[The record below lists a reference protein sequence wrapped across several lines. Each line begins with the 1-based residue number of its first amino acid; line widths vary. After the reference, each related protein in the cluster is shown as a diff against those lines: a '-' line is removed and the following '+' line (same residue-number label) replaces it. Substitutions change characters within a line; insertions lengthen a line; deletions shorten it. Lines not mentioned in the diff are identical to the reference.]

1 MRRLATIRLVDEV
14 FPIENA
20 DRLEQVAIGGW
31 RVVVGKGEFKK
42 GDKIVYFEIDS
53 ALPVT
58 DERYDFLKERCLK
71 RWMNHGELILE
82 TIRIKSIKLR
92 GVVSQGLV
100 MPIMLFPEL
109 ALKFNVGDD
118 VTEAL
123 GVEHYDELAEKC
135 CRIQGVC
142 KIAGNAKGN
151 FPTHLLDKSDEERIQ
166 NLSEYFDGRFEEEE
180 FEVTEKFDGSSATY
194 IYAPEI
200 RPEDPFFVCSR
211 NLELKEEE
219 GNLYWDIAKEYDI
232 LNKLKSFYEGTS
244 VSGKTHVQIA
254 IQGEIV
260 GPGVNK
266 NRDQYPLHEFRIFRI
281 VDVGTRE
288 YFVPEAACLASAMM
302 KLPYVKIIKNRFKAF
317 KELKTMEAF
326 LEFVKG
332 KTDRGHEREG
342 MVFKS
347 NRNGELHFK
356 VINNDY
362 LLKEKD

>member
-1 MRRLATIRLVDEV
+1 MRKLATIRLIDDVL
-14 FPIENA
+14 PIENA
-20 DRLEQVAIGGW
+20 DRLEQVVIGGW
-31 RVVVGKGEFKK
+31 KVVVGKGEFKK
-42 GDKIVYFEIDS
+42 GDKVVFFEIDS
-53 ALPVT
+53 ALPVE
-58 DERYDFLKERCLK
+58 DERFNFLKERCLK

-92 GVVSQGLV
+92 GVISQGLV
-100 MPIMLFPEL
+100 MPFDMFPEL
-109 ALKFNVGDD
+109 KINCDIGDD
-118 VTEAL
+118 ASELL

-135 CRIQGVC
+135 GRIQGVC

-151 FPTHLLDKSDEERIQ
+151 FPSYIFAKSDEERIQ
-166 NLSEYFDGRFEEEE
+166 NLTEYFDGRFEDEE

-194 IYAPEI
+194 IYSPSN
-200 RPEDPFFVCSR
+200 RPDDPFYVCSR
-211 NLELKEEE
+211 NLELKEED
-219 GNLYWDIAKEYDI
+219 GNLYWDIAKKYDI
-232 LNKLKSFYEGTS
+232 LNKLKSFYEETGEEL
-244 VSGKTHVQIA
+244 V

-266 NRDQYPLHEFRIFRI
+266 NRDQYTEHEFRVYR
-281 VDVGTRE
+281 VG
-288 YFVPEAACLASAMM
+288 SA
-302 KLPYVKIIKNRFKAF
+302 KEHQVFTPDKCSNVCSLLGLPHVKIIKDKFKAF

-362 LLKEKD
+362 LLKESD

>member
-1 MRRLATIRLVDEV
+1 MRRLATIRLVDDV

-42 GDKIVYFEIDS
+42 GEKVVYFEIDS
-53 ALPVT
+53 ALPV
-58 DERYDFLKERCLK
+58 DDDRFEFLKERCLK
-71 RWMNHGELILE
+71 RWMNHGELIFE

-100 MPIMLFPEL
+100 MPFILFPEL
-109 ALKFNVGDD
+109 AINFNVGDD

-123 GVEHYDELAEKC
+123 HIEHYDELAEKC
-135 CRIQGVC
+135 GRIQGVC

-151 FPTHLLDKSDEERIQ
+151 FPSHIFSKSDEERLQ
-166 NLSEYFDGRFEEEE
+166 NLTEYFDGRFEDEE

-194 IYAPEI
+194 IYSPSN
-200 RPEDPFFVCSR
+200 RPDDPFYVCSR

-219 GNLYWDIAKEYDI
+219 GNLYWDIAKKYNI
-232 LNKLKSFYEGTS
+232 LSKLKYIYEKFGAEL
-244 VSGKTHVQIA
+244 V

-266 NRDQYPLHEFRIFRI
+266 NRDQYTEHEFRVYRA
-281 VDVGTRE
+281 G
-288 YFVPEAACLASAMM
+288 SA
-302 KLPYVKIIKNRFKAF
+302 KEHQVFTPDECSNVCSIIGFPHVKVIKNKFKAF

>member
-1 MRRLATIRLVDEV
+1 MRKLATIRLIDEV
-14 FPIENA
+14 SPVENA

-53 ALPVT
+53 ALPVN

-82 TIRIKSIKLR
+82 TIRIKTIKLR
-92 GVVSQGLV
+92 GVISQGLV
-100 MPIMLFPEL
+100 MPITLFPEL
-109 ALKFNVGDD
+109 ALNFNVGDD
-118 VTEAL
+118 VTEIL
-123 GVEHYDELAEKC
+123 GIEHYDELAEKC
-135 CRIQGVC
+135 GRIQGVC

-151 FPTHLLDKSDEERIQ
+151 FPSHIFPKSDEERLQ
-166 NLSEYFDGRFEEEE
+166 SLSEYFDGRFEDEE

-194 IYAPEI
+194 IYSPSN
-200 RPEDPFFVCSR
+200 RPDDPFYVCSR

-219 GNLYWDIAKEYDI
+219 GNLYWDIAKKYDI
-232 LNKLKSFYEGTS
+232 LNKLKSFYEET
-244 VSGKTHVQIA
+244 GKELVV
-254 IQGEIV
+254 QGEII

-266 NRDQYPLHEFRIFRI
+266 NRDQYTEHEFRVYRI
-281 VDVGTRE
+281 GDAENHETFTPGVCFETCG
-288 YFVPEAACLASAMM
+288 
-302 KLPYVKIIKNRFKAF
+302 KLGLPHVKVIKNRFKAF

-347 NRNGELHFK
+347 NKNGELHFK

>member
-1 MRRLATIRLVDEV
+1 MRKLATIKMVDDI

-42 GDKIVYFEIDS
+42 NDKVVFFEIDS
-53 ALPVT
+53 ALPVD

-82 TIRIKSIKLR
+82 TIRIKTIKLR
-92 GVVSQGLV
+92 GVISQGLV
-100 MPIMLFPEL
+100 MPVDKFPEL
-109 ALKFNVGDD
+109 AEFNVGDD
-118 VTEAL
+118 ATETL
-123 GVEHYDELAEKC
+123 RVEHYDELAEKC
-135 CRIQGVC
+135 GRVQGVC

-151 FPTHLLDKSDEERIQ
+151 FPSYLLEKSDETRLQ
-166 NLSEYFDGRFEEEE
+166 SLPEYFDGRFEEEE

-219 GNLYWDIAKEYDI
+219 GNLYWDIAKKYDI
-232 LNKLKSFYEGTS
+232 LNKLKRFYEEVP
-244 VSGKTHVQIA
+244 VSGETHVQIA

-266 NRDQYPLHEFRIFRI
+266 NRDQYTEHEFRIFRI

-288 YFVPEAACLASAMM
+288 HFVPEAACIAAAMM
-302 KLPYVKIIKNRFKAF
+302 KLPYVKIIRNRFKAF
-317 KELKTMEAF
+317 KELKTMEGF

-347 NRNGELHFK
+347 NSRGELHFK

>member
-42 GDKIVYFEIDS
+42 GDKVVYFEIDS
-53 ALPVT
+53 ALPV
-58 DERYDFLKERCLK
+58 DDNRYEFLKERCLK

-92 GVVSQGLV
+92 GVISQGLV
-100 MPIMLFPEL
+100 MPFELFPEL
-109 ALKFNVGDD
+109 AFNFDVGDD

-123 GVEHYDELAEKC
+123 GVEHYDELSEKC
-135 CRIQGVC
+135 GRIQGVC

-194 IYAPEI
+194 IYAPKI
-200 RPEDPFFVCSR
+200 RPEDPFYVCSR
-211 NLELKEEE
+211 NFELKEEE
-219 GNLYWDIAKEYDI
+219 GNLYWDIAKKYDI
-232 LNKLKSFYEGTS
+232 FNKMKSFYEETGEE
-244 VSGKTHVQIA
+244 IA

-266 NRDQYPLHEFRIFRI
+266 NRDQYTEHEFRIFRV

-288 YFVPEAACLASAMM
+288 CLVPEEAYLAAYLM
-302 KLPYVKIIKNRFKAF
+302 KLPYVKIIINRVKAF
-317 KELKTMEAF
+317 KELKTMEGF

-347 NRNGELHFK
+347 NENGKIHFK

>member
-1 MRRLATIRLVDEV
+1 MRKLATIRLVDDV
-14 FPIENA
+14 LPIENA
-20 DRLEQVAIGGW
+20 DRLEQAVIGGW

-42 GDKIVYFEIDS
+42 DDKVIFFEIDS
-53 ALPVT
+53 ALPV
-58 DERYDFLKERCLK
+58 DDARYDFLKERCLK

-92 GVVSQGLV
+92 GVISQGLV
-100 MPIMLFPEL
+100 MPVSLFPEVL
-109 ALKFNVGDD
+109 GYYVGDD
-118 VTEAL
+118 VTEVL
-123 GVEHYDELAEKC
+123 KVQHYDELAEKC
-135 CRIQGVC
+135 GRIQGVC

-151 FPTHLLDKSDEERIQ
+151 FPIHLLDKSDEERIQ

-194 IYAPEI
+194 IYAPEV
-200 RPEDPFFVCSR
+200 RPEDPFYVCSR

-232 LNKLKSFYEGTS
+232 LNKLKSFYEETS
-244 VSGKTHVQIA
+244 DSGKTHVQIA

-266 NRDQYPLHEFRIFRI
+266 NRDQYTKHEFRIFRI

-288 YFVPEAACLASAMM
+288 CFVPEAAYLAAYTM
-302 KLPYVKIIKNRFKAF
+302 KLPYVKIIRNRFKAF
-317 KELKTMEAF
+317 KELKTMEGF

-347 NRNGELHFK
+347 NKSGEIHFK